1 MGGFNWD
8 DVVSSGARS
17 RQAAEEAFYGFG
29 DFFRDLD
36 RDRYSAAPPSSTV
49 CNASGQHCTCCPS
62 TIHYLACHGE
72 GALKSCLF
80 LQLQVRRQ
88 GCLLTDMRDDGQC
101 RLLLCVHSL

>member
-72 GALKSCLF
+72 GALEKL
-80 LQLQVRRQ
+80 
-88 GCLLTDMRDDGQC
+88 
-101 RLLLCVHSL
+101 SLSAAASEASGVSSDRHAR